1 LSFVTVIWSVVA
13 ACALLLA
20 LMYGFVWLMD
30 RRERTSLA
38 FSLFALSV
46 VGIVVVELGMMR
58 AESAREWGEWVRW
71 IHPPSFL
78 LVVSLLAFVRLF
90 FGAGRTWLMWT
101 VIGLRAYILVA
112 NFAAETNFNFEHI
125 DSIGRIPFLG
135 EQVTVVAAATTGRW
149 QWVATLSQLLW
160 LAYMADAAITLWRSG
175 TPDSRRR
182 AITIGSAT
190 LASMLCV
197 FLYTQFTI
205 WQVVHLPALISPPFL
220 ILFGAMAIEMS
231 RDTLRAKRL
240 TRELRRSEER
250 LEFSAAAAGIGLWSW
265 DAVADRAWATR
276 TAREMCGFA
285 DDAEL
290 NGASLRNLV
299 HAEDLPRVRE
309 LFEKAAVAGVEEEVQ
324 FRIQPQ
330 GASRWLVARGRSE
343 ADDSGRI
350 TQIRG
355 VLRDITEQ
363 RRSRDEIQELRRNL
377 AHAGRVSLLGTL
389 SSSLAHELS
398 QPLAA
403 IMHNSDAAEILLRR
417 TAPDL
422 EELRQIVTDIQR
434 DDRHAA
440 DVIASLR
447 LLLKR
452 GDMSFSAV
460 DVQGLLQ
467 DAAALLRAD
476 ALSRKVV
483 LTCGGEPGIPAVLG
497 DRVHLTQV
505 LINIVMNAMDAVA
518 DLPVAQRAV
527 TVHAQLRQS
536 EWVEIV
542 IEDRGPG
549 LPEEVLR
556 RIFEPFFT
564 TKAAGTG
571 MGLPVSRGIIDAH
584 KGQLTAE
591 NRVGG
596 GAVFRVMLP
605 VARTTN

>member
-1 LSFVTVIWSVVA
+1 
-13 ACALLLA
+13 
-20 LMYGFVWLMD
+20 
-30 RRERTSLA
+30 
-38 FSLFALSV
+38 
-46 VGIVVVELGMMR
+46 
-58 AESAREWGEWVRW
+58 
-71 IHPPSFL
+71 
-78 LVVSLLAFVRLF
+78 
-90 FGAGRTWLMWT
+90 
-101 VIGLRAYILVA
+101 
-112 NFAAETNFNFEHI
+112 
-125 DSIGRIPFLG
+125 
-135 EQVTVVAAATTGRW
+135 
-149 QWVATLSQLLW
+149 
-160 LAYMADAAITLWRSG
+160 
-175 TPDSRRR
+175 
-182 AITIGSAT
+182 
-190 LASMLCV
+190 
-197 FLYTQFTI
+197 
-205 WQVVHLPALISPPFL
+205 
-220 ILFGAMAIEMS
+220 
-231 RDTLRAKRL
+231 
-240 TRELRRSEER
+240 
-250 LEFSAAAAGIGLWSW
+250 
-265 DAVADRAWATR
+265 
-276 TAREMCGFA
+276 MCGFA

-290 NGASLRNLV
+290 DGASLRNLV

-343 ADDSGRI
+343 ADDSGKI

-363 RRSRDEIQELRRNL
+363 RRARDEIQELRRNL

-417 TAPDL
+417 PVPDL

-476 ALSRKVV
+476 ALSRKVA
-483 LTCGGEPGIPAVLG
+483 LTCGGEPGIPTVLG

-505 LINIVMNAMDAVA
+505 LINIVITAMDAVA
-518 DLPVAQRAV
+518 DLPVTQRVV

-536 EWVEIV
+536 DWVEIV
-542 IEDRGPG
+542 VEDHGAGIPDA
-549 LPEEVLR
+549 VLT

-584 KGQLTAE
+584 KGRLEAE
-591 NRVGG
+591 NRAGG